1 MTTAH
6 FASWGGNIA
15 ELGPIYPLVGW
26 EVPIFIIGLIMWIG
40 WHILTIRQEQKQLK
54 EHSEA
59 HGDRDSLT
67 EILER
72 ESLIIK
78 KLARRDVV

>member
-15 ELGPIYPLVGW
+15 ELGPVYPLVGW
-26 EVPIFIIGLIMWIG
+26 EVFFTIVGVILWIG
-40 WHILTIRQEQKQLK
+40 WHILTVIQEEKVLR

-67 EILER
+67 EIMGR